1 MDIDELIAREAVRD
15 LIARYNANADTGR
28 FDEVVEL
35 FAPDAVLALPDE
47 VHEGRDAIAAMFRGV
62 RDRVIASAPTGVT
75 PHLRHYTST
84 LQIDVDD
91 AAHARSRCYF
101 AVLMPHGLDHWGRYV
116 DEFVC
121 ADGTWRFARRTVT
134 TDGRREGGSALD

>member
-1 MDIDELIAREAVRD
+1 VRD

-35 FAPDAVLALPDE
+35 FAPDAVLELPDE
-47 VHEGRDAIAAMFRGV
+47 VHEGRDAIAAMFRSV
-62 RDRVIASAPTGVT
+62 RDRVIASAPTDVT

-84 LQIDVDD
+84 VQIDVDD
-91 AAHARSRCYF
+91 AEHARSRCYF

-116 DEFVC
+116 DDFVRSS
-121 ADGTWRFARRTVT
+121 GTWRFARRRVT
-134 TDGRREGGSALD
+134 MDGRRAGGSVL